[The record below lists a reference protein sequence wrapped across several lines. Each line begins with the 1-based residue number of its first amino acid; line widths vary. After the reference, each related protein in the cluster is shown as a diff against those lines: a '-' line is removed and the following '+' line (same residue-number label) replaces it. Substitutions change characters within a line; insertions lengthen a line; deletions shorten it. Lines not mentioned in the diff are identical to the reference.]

1 MGNVAS
7 ILKVINCDTCAKYV
21 CNAMSINSKCSD
33 CCSFSLKTEEIEVS
47 QDSDSDI
54 SVEVQGCFSTE
65 VCHWDTVD
73 VLERRLPSH

>member
-1 MGNVAS
+1 MGNFAVSA
-7 ILKVINCDTCAKYV
+7 LKVINCDTCAKYV

-54 SVEVQGCFSTE
+54 SVEVQGCFSL
-65 VCHWDTVD
+65 HKN
-73 VLERRLPSH
+73 

>member
-33 CCSFSLKTEEIEVS
+33 CCSFSLKTDAVEIS
-47 QDSDSDI
+47 QDSDSEI
-54 SVEVQGCFSTE
+54 SVEVQGCLHFNKHNT
-65 VCHWDTVD
+65 
-73 VLERRLPSH
+73 

>member
-21 CNAMSINSKCSD
+21 CNACKVHSKCSG
-33 CCSFSLKTEEIEVS
+33 CCEIDVETTEVEVS

-54 SVEVQGCFSTE
+54 SVEVQGCFSMHKT
-65 VCHWDTVD
+65 
-73 VLERRLPSH
+73 

>member
-1 MGNVAS
+1 MGNIAVSA
-7 ILKVINCDTCAKYV
+7 LKVINCDTCAKYV

-54 SVEVQGCFSTE
+54 SVEVQGCFSL
-65 VCHWDTVD
+65 HKN
-73 VLERRLPSH
+73 